1 MKYNEIK
8 TGGNA
13 ALEKGSYKQS
23 IVLLQS
29 YCSPSPMS
37 NDYGVYQVLQNAF
50 DIKVVYKQTSTTMPI
65 YIKDIW
71 LYALKANLSAKK
83 EETIFSWGGPLGAWA
98 WLFGKILGL
107 KRKYISQNL
116 IYYGGSGLKG
126 RTITWLYRKALHS
139 NNFIATVNAPGLV
152 DYYAKLFNCPK
163 NHFAVIYDSMYLKP
177 TEEKMLSNKTDG
189 GYVFFGGSAARDVPT
204 FLKLVE
210 AMPDVRF
217 MAVITSKMVTPEM
230 SKCKNLDVLCDIPEE
245 EFYSRLC
252 NATVC
257 CIPLGSKAPC
267 GLYTMQKAIMLH
279 TPIVSTDTYGMRTIV
294 PDDTCGYLLPMG
306 DAEGLKSKV
315 AALLTDEKL
324 RKQVADAALAN
335 FEKFTPES
343 VGRRIVE
350 EIKAQN
356 TSY

>member
-8 TGGNA
+8 TGGGNA
-13 ALEKGSYKQS
+13 TLEKGSYKQS

-50 DIKVVYKQTSTTMPI
+50 EIKVVYKQTSTTMPI

-71 LYALKANLSAKK
+71 LYALKANLTAKK
-83 EETIFSWGGPLGAWA
+83 GETIFSWGGPLGAWA

-126 RTITWLYRKALHS
+126 RIITWLYCKALHS

-152 DYYAKLFNCPK
+152 DYYAKLFNCSK

-189 GYVFFGGSAARDVPT
+189 GYMFFGGSAARDVTT
-204 FLKLVE
+204 FLKVVE

-217 MAVITSKMVTPEM
+217 MAVITRQMVTPEM
-230 SKCKNLDVLCDIPEE
+230 SKYKNLEVLCDIPEE

-257 CIPLGSKAPC
+257 CIPLHSKAPC

-279 TPIVSTDTYGMRTIV
+279 TPIVSTDTYSMRTIV

-306 DAEGLKSKV
+306 DAKNMKSKV
-315 AALLTDEKL
+315 TALLTDEKL
-324 RKQVADAALAN
+324 RKQVTDTALAN

-343 VGRRIVE
+343 VGKKLVE
-350 EIKAQN
+350 EISSMA
-356 TSY
+356 